1 MKSKKV
7 EAKPNMVLNFFSSVK
22 LAITLFI
29 LLAVTSIIGTV
40 LPQGETLQFY
50 LENFGP
56 GWFKIIKTLQIYD
69 TYHSWWYLSLLGLFS
84 ANLIVCTL
92 RRLPYTVR
100 LYRRDA
106 LNLSKDDLTRRPFK
120 KQWDIKDGAGNKAVI
135 ERIKTVFSGI
145 GSRVRTKQDIQGGE
159 LYLIEK
165 GKWSYWG
172 VYFIHISILVI
183 FAGAVFGSFTG
194 FKGRIMLLEGES
206 TNQVIKMDQAG
217 NVRKIPLHF
226 TVKCNKFRV
235 EFYPSGAPRL
245 FQSDLSIIRDRKEVK
260 EKSIVVNDP
269 LSYDGITFY
278 QSSYQSLPAVLIKII
293 SPDGKQRLLH
303 LSAFEKAAWPETDLI
318 IGLIKYL
325 PNVHGA
331 PAARIYIGKP
341 SGNGDAIWL
350 LKGHEKEYRAGDSA
364 FRISMIDGGEKY
376 MTGLQVKKDP
386 GVWIVWLGCTMLILG
401 FAVVFWVPHQR
412 YWLWLYRGRGNLQV
426 VLAGQTSKNRM
437 SFEKHFKDIE
447 NTIGKNTGE
456 A

>member
-7 EAKPNMVLNFFSSVK
+7 EAKSSIILNVLSSVR

-56 GWFKIIKTLQIYD
+56 AWFKIINTLQLYD

-92 RRLPYTVR
+92 RRLPYTIR
-100 LYRRDA
+100 LYQRDA
-106 LNLSKDDLTRRPFK
+106 LDLSRDDLKRRPFK
-120 KQWDIKDGAGNKAVI
+120 KQWNIKGRAGDKDIR
-135 ERIKTVFSGI
+135 ERLKGVFSGI
-145 GSRVRTKQDIQGGE
+145 GGSVRTKQDVQGGE
-159 LYLIEK
+159 LYLLEK
-165 GKWSYWG
+165 GKWNYWG
-172 VYFIHISILVI
+172 VYFIHVSILVI
-183 FAGAVFGSFTG
+183 FAGAVFGSLTG

-217 NVRKIPLHF
+217 NVKKIPLDF
-226 TVKCNKFRV
+226 TVKCDKFRV

-245 FQSDLSIIRDRKEVK
+245 FQSDLSIIRENKVVK

-278 QSSYQSLPAVLIKII
+278 QSSYQSLPAVQIKII

-303 LSAFEKAAWPETDLI
+303 LSAFEKAAWPETGLI

-331 PAARIYIGKP
+331 PAARIYIGEP
-341 SGNGDAIWL
+341 SGNGEALWL
-350 LKGHEKEYRAGDSA
+350 LKGHDKEYRTGDSV
-364 FRISMIDGGEKY
+364 FRISLIDAGEKY

-386 GVWIVWLGCTMLILG
+386 GVWLVWLGCTLLILG
-401 FAVVFWVPHQR
+401 FAVVFWVSHQR
-412 YWLWLYRGRGNLQV
+412 YWLWLSSGRGNLQV
-426 VLAGQTSKNRM
+426 VLAGQTNKNRM
-437 SFEKHFKDIE
+437 SFEKHFKNIE
-447 NTIGKNTGE
+447 KEIEKITGE